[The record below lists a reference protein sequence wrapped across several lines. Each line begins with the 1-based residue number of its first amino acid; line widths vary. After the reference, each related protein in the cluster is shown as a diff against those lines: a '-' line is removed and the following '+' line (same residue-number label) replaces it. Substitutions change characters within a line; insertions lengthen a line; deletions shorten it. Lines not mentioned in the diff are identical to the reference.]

1 MPSTRASRQF
11 EGLIVSNRPGA
22 GSDSFVDIFSP
33 DYGIVGVVAKG
44 ARASKKRFAG
54 GLDIGTFGRFV
65 AEDRGK
71 LLWRLDSMSVLFQPL
86 ALRSDLDWLTSL
98 SLMVEAIHITSAAGQ
113 PEPALYAKVRD
124 AIVMLDAG
132 AIENA
137 ASIWRDILV
146 FSGLMTPARSCE
158 ICGANPYSHASFAPP
173 RLNCSSCAP
182 LNAEPLPVLFFEDE
196 ARNRSL
202 DEAELRTAFLLL
214 ERFFAKW
221 FERTSGTQLKSV
233 GLLSK
238 LGG

>member
-65 AEDRGK
+65 AEDSGK

-98 SLMVEAIHITSAAGQ
+98 SLMVEAIHIIGGGAA
-113 PEPALYAKVRD
+113 EPALYAKVRD

-146 FSGLMTPARSCE
+146 LAG
-158 ICGANPYSHASFAPP
+158 
-173 RLNCSSCAP
+173 
-182 LNAEPLPVLFFEDE
+182 
-196 ARNRSL
+196 
-202 DEAELRTAFLLL
+202 
-214 ERFFAKW
+214 
-221 FERTSGTQLKSV
+221 
-233 GLLSK
+233 
-238 LGG
+238 

>member
-11 EGLIVSNRPGA
+11 EGLIVSNRQGS

-33 DYGIVGVVAKG
+33 EYGIVGVVAKG

-65 AEDRGK
+65 AEDSGK

-98 SLMVEAIHITSAAGQ
+98 SLMVEAIHSTSAAGQ
-113 PEPALYAKVRD
+113 PEPELYAKVRD
-124 AIVMLDAG
+124 AVVMLDAG
-132 AIENA
+132 AIQNA
-137 ASIWRDILV
+137 ASIWRDIRV
-146 FSGLMTPARSCE
+146 CGGHMTRERHCE
-158 ICGANPYSHASFAPP
+158 ACGSKPYCRVSYAPP
-173 RLNCSSCAP
+173 RLSCSGCAP
-182 LNAEPLPVLFFEDE
+182 PNSEPLPPLFLEDE
-196 ARNRSL
+196 ARNASL
-202 DEAELRTAFLLL
+202 SEAELRADFLLL

-221 FERTSGTQLKSV
+221 FERTSGTQLKSAR
-233 GLLSK
+233 LLSK

>member
-1 MPSTRASRQF
+1 M
-11 EGLIVSNRPGA
+11 
-22 GSDSFVDIFSP
+22 
-33 DYGIVGVVAKG
+33 
-44 ARASKKRFAG
+44 
-54 GLDIGTFGRFV
+54 
-65 AEDRGK
+65 AEDSGK

-146 FSGLMTPARSCE
+146 FSGLMTPRGPAK
-158 ICGANPYSHASFAPP
+158 CGANPYSHASFAPP

-182 LNAEPLPVLFFEDE
+182 LNAELYQFFFEE
-196 ARNRSL
+196 RLEPSL
-202 DEAELRTAFLLL
+202 DETELRTAFLLL

-238 LGG
+238 LGGNSSPRVRGLR